1 MPIVQISRIQH
12 RRGKRT
18 DLPQLAAGEFGWVI
32 DEQRLFIGNG
42 TVSDGAPAVGNT
54 EIVTSGSS
62 AFTTALNH
70 TYKGYLADSTPI
82 TTTQQRTLQKRLDDY
97 VSVKDFGATGDDS
110 TADVTAIQNAI
121 DEVYIDTDKTD
132 TRSRRVLFFPAGT
145 YRINAAL
152 KIPPH
157 AHLVGEGPDK
167 TIIRNSGNNAVM
179 VMQDNIGQVG
189 SDIGNGAATLF
200 DTDSKINT
208 SGIPVTDVQISNMTL
223 KNTVAYAGITLSRTS
238 NAYFNNVKFEG
249 SYASGGAD
257 ASTSK
262 GITVEDSTATYIT
275 HNINFNQCMF
285 KKFARL
291 VDISNDSTNI
301 RFHDCDFSTA
311 YYGALL
317 GAEMDGS
324 TAGLTNGPRDVHF
337 ASSSWSDIGQQ
348 AIYVKPTTGANTG
361 VGPRNI
367 ISQGNWYAKTVANNF
382 EGIGT
387 LNEVPVIQYDNDE
400 CSSHMDFFERSDL
413 RRSDGSSHMN
423 AAPEIQGIGIQ
434 DKAIKSQTLADNTSS
449 ATTINEYPALA
460 GKGLRIKY
468 KIVRGTLDRTGEL
481 VVSASTNGVS
491 YDDTYTESGSDCG
504 VELTA
509 VLDDKDS
516 TSGSETVAFKFTT
529 TSTGTAA
536 TIDYQTTI
544 IA

>member
-18 DLPQLAAGEFGWVI
+18 DLPQLAAGELGWVI

-82 TTTQQRTLQKRLDDY
+82 TTAQQRTLQKRLDDY
-97 VSVKDFGATGDDS
+97 VSVKDFGAIGDDS
-110 TADVTAIQNAI
+110 TSDVTAIQNAI
-121 DEVYIDTDKTD
+121 DELYIDTDRDD
-132 TRSRRVLFFPAGT
+132 TRSRRILFFPAGT

-152 KIPPH
+152 KIPPY

-179 VMQDNIGQVG
+179 VTQDDEGNVGSNIGNSGATTPTQIQV
-189 SDIGNGAATLF
+189 
-200 DTDSKINT
+200 
-208 SGIPVTDVQISNMTL
+208 SNMTVR
-223 KNTVAYAGITLSRTS
+223 NTVAYGGISLDRVTK
-238 NAYFNNVKFEG
+238 AYFNNVKFTG

-257 ASTSK
+257 ASASK
-262 GITVEDSTATYIT
+262 GITVTESTAVYTT
-275 HNINFNQCMF
+275 TNIIFNQCQF
-285 KKFARL
+285 TKFARL

-324 TAGLTNGPRDVHF
+324 TAGLTNGPRDIHF

-348 AIYVKPTTGANTG
+348 AIYVKPTTGADTG

-367 ISQGNWYAKTVANNF
+367 ISQGNWYASTVANNF

>member
-18 DLPQLAAGEFGWVI
+18 DLPQLAAGELGWVI

-42 TVSDGAPAVGNT
+42 TVADGAPAVGNT

-70 TYKGYLADSTPI
+70 TYQGYLGDSTPV
-82 TTTQQRTLQKRLDDY
+82 TTSVARTLQKRLDDY

-110 TADVTAIQNAI
+110 TSDVTAIQSAI
-121 DEVYIDTDKTD
+121 DELYTDTDKDD
-132 TRSRRVLFFPAGT
+132 TRARRVLFFPAGT

-179 VMQDNIGQVG
+179 VMQDDEGNVGSNIGN
-189 SDIGNGAATLF
+189 SSAT
-200 DTDSKINT
+200 TPTQI
-208 SGIPVTDVQISNMTL
+208 QISNMTVR
-223 KNTVAYAGITLSRTS
+223 NTVAYGGVSLDRVTK
-238 NAYFNNVKFEG
+238 AYFNNVKFQG

-257 ASTSK
+257 ASNSK
-262 GITVEDSTATYIT
+262 GVTVTNSTAVYTT
-275 HNINFNQCMF
+275 TNVVFNQCQF
-285 KKFARL
+285 TKFARL
-291 VDISNDSTNI
+291 VDISYNSTNI
-301 RFHDCDFSTA
+301 KFHDCDFATA

-324 TAGLTNGPRDVHF
+324 TAGLTDGPRDVHF
-337 ASSSWSDIGQQ
+337 ANSSWSDIGQQ
-348 AIYVKPTTGANTG
+348 AIWVKPTAGADAGT
-361 VGPRNI
+361 GPRQIVSN
-367 ISQGNWYAKTVANNF
+367 GNYFSKTVANNF
-382 EGIGT
+382 EGTGT
-387 LNEVPVIQYDNDE
+387 FSEVPVIQYDNDE
-400 CSSHMDFFERSDL
+400 CSSHLDFFERSDL
-413 RRSDGSSHMN
+413 RRSDGSSNLN
-423 AAPEIQGIGIQ
+423 AAPELQGIGIQ
-434 DKAIKSQTLADNTSS
+434 TKAIKSQTLADNTSS

-460 GKGLRIKY
+460 GKGLKITY

-491 YDDTYTESGSDCG
+491 YDDTYTESGSDVG

-509 VLDDKDS
+509 ALDDKDS
-516 TSGSETVAFKFTT
+516 TTGSETVALKFTT
-529 TSTGTAA
+529 TNTGTAA

-544 IA
+544 LA

>member
-18 DLPQLAAGEFGWVI
+18 DLPQLAAGELGWVV

-42 TVSDGAPAVGNT
+42 TVADGAPAVGNT

-62 AFTTALNH
+62 AFTTALSH
-70 TYKGYLADSTPI
+70 TYKGYLGDSTPVG
-82 TTTQQRTLQKRLDDY
+82 TAQQRTIQQRLDDY

-110 TADVTAIQNAI
+110 TADITAIQNAI
-121 DEVYIDTDKTD
+121 DEIYKDTDKDD

-152 KIPPH
+152 KIPPY

-179 VMQDNIGQVG
+179 VTQDDEGNVGSNIGN
-189 SDIGNGAATLF
+189 SSAT
-200 DTDSKINT
+200 TPRQI
-208 SGIPVTDVQISNMTL
+208 QISNMTL
-223 KNTVAYAGITLSRTS
+223 RNTVAYGGISLDRVTKG
-238 NAYFNNVKFEG
+238 YFNNVKFQG

-257 ASTSK
+257 ASNSK
-262 GITVEDSTATYIT
+262 GVTVTNSTAVYTT
-275 HNINFNQCMF
+275 TNIVFNQCQF
-285 KKFARL
+285 TKFARL
-291 VDISNDSTNI
+291 VDISNDSTSI
-301 RFHDCDFSTA
+301 RFHGCDFATA

-337 ASSSWSDIGQQ
+337 TSSSWSDIGQQ
-348 AIYVKPTTGANTG
+348 AIFVKPTTGADAG

-367 ISQGNWYAKTVANNF
+367 ISNGNYFSKTVANNF
-382 EGIGT
+382 EGDGSIR
-387 LNEVPVIQYDNDE
+387 EVPVIQFNNDE
-400 CSSHMDFFERSDL
+400 CTSTLDFFERSDAREAAL
-413 RRSDGSSHMN
+413 N

-434 DKAIKSQTLADNTSS
+434 SKAIKSQTLANNTST
-449 ATTINEYPALA
+449 ATKFNDYPALA
-460 GKGLRIKY
+460 GKGLKVVY

-491 YDDTYTESGSDCG
+491 FDDTFTESGNDVG

-509 VLDDKDS
+509 ALENNDS
-516 TSGSETVAFKFTT
+516 TSGSETIALKFTT
-529 TSTGTAA
+529 TNTGTAA

>member
-18 DLPQLAAGEFGWVI
+18 DLPQLAAGELGWVI

-54 EIVTSGSS
+54 EIMTSGSS

-121 DEVYIDTDKTD
+121 DELYTDTDKDD
-132 TRSRRVLFFPAGT
+132 TRSRRILFFPAGT

-152 KIPPH
+152 KIPPY

-179 VMQDNIGQVG
+179 VTQDDEGNVGSNIG
-189 SDIGNGAATLF
+189 NAGAT
-200 DTDSKINT
+200 TPTQI
-208 SGIPVTDVQISNMTL
+208 QISNMTL
-223 KNTVAYAGITLSRTS
+223 RNTVAYGGVSLDRVTK
-238 NAYFNNVKFEG
+238 AYFNNVKFTG

-262 GITVEDSTATYIT
+262 CITVTESTTVYTTTNVI
-275 HNINFNQCMF
+275 FNQCQF
-285 KKFARL
+285 TKFARL

-324 TAGLTNGPRDVHF
+324 TAGLTNGPRDIHF

-367 ISQGNWYAKTVANNF
+367 ISQGNWYASTVANNF
-382 EGIGT
+382 EGTGT
-387 LNEVPVIQYDNDE
+387 FSEVPVIQYDNDE
-400 CSSHMDFFERSDL
+400 CSSHLDFFERSDL
-413 RRSDGSSHMN
+413 RRSDGSSNLN

-491 YDDTYTESGSDCG
+491 YDDTFTESGSDVG

-516 TSGSETVAFKFTT
+516 TSGSETVALKFTT